1 MAKFLYRVGSFVA
14 KHKWWSVV
22 AWVVLLAAIII
33 PLTISAPKFD
43 NDITMNGLQ
52 SLDTNKKIEDEFGQD
67 SEKAQIRVVLKSDAK
82 EGIVKPDVTKDI
94 KKTLKD
100 IKDDDKDIKN
110 VSDPYDSKQISKD
123 KTTAF
128 ADVDY
133 DVKTTSLKSSSK
145 DNIKEK
151 VDEIKEDHNVQVELM
166 GTGMESTEIG
176 GASEIIGVIV
186 AFVVLL
192 ITFGSVIAAGLPIIS
207 ALLGLGTGVGVI
219 SLLTYA
225 FDIPNVTLT
234 LAVMIGLAV
243 GIDYALFILFRY
255 RQIMKTETNHIKA
268 IGLAVGTAGSAV
280 IFAGVT
286 VIIAVCG
293 LSLVGIDFLA
303 VMGFASAI
311 SVFVAVVSALTLLPA
326 LISIFH
332 KQIKPKRTKSEFKN
346 DNDTGWS
353 KFVVGK
359 PLLAILV
366 GLIILILVA
375 IPVKDMRLG
384 IPDDGMKTADSTQK
398 KAYDIISDKFGE
410 GFNGQIAMLVN
421 VKDQKDNPQALQNDL
436 KAMRQ
441 DINDMDNVDVVTAPQ
456 LSESKDYAMIAVIPE
471 KGPNAES
478 TNTLVHDLR
487 DYNDKAKDE
496 YDFNTEVSGQSVINI
511 DMSQKLNEAIPLFAG
526 VIVALAFILL
536 MVVFRSI
543 IIPLK
548 AVLGFVLSLMAALG
562 FTTVVMQ
569 EGVMSG
575 LFGVDTTGPLLAF
588 LPVITIGLLF
598 GLAMDY
604 EVFLMSRIHEEYTVT
619 HDNEHAI
626 KVGIKESGPV
636 IVAAALIMFS
646 VFIAFVFQDDVMIK
660 SMGLALA
667 FGVLFDAVI
676 VRLILVPALTK
687 LFGKA
692 SWYMPAWL
700 NRILPSVDIEGHG
713 LKDEIDKSDKK

>member
-1 MAKFLYRVGSFVA
+1 M
-14 KHKWWSVV
+14 
-22 AWVVLLAAIII
+22 
-33 PLTISAPKFD
+33 
-43 NDITMNGLQ
+43 
-52 SLDTNKKIEDEFGQD
+52 
-67 SEKAQIRVVLKSDAK
+67 
-82 EGIVKPDVTKDI
+82 TKDV
-94 KKTLKD
+94 KKALKD

-128 ADVDY
+128 ADVNY

-332 KQIKPKRTKSEFKN
+332 KQIKPKRTKSELKMITTQDGQN
-346 DNDTGWS
+346 
-353 KFVVGK
+353 
-359 PLLAILV
+359 LL
-366 GLIILILVA
+366 
-375 IPVKDMRLG
+375 
-384 IPDDGMKTADSTQK
+384 
-398 KAYDIISDKFGE
+398 
-410 GFNGQIAMLVN
+410 
-421 VKDQKDNPQALQNDL
+421 
-436 KAMRQ
+436 
-441 DINDMDNVDVVTAPQ
+441 
-456 LSESKDYAMIAVIPE
+456 
-471 KGPNAES
+471 
-478 TNTLVHDLR
+478 
-487 DYNDKAKDE
+487 
-496 YDFNTEVSGQSVINI
+496 
-511 DMSQKLNEAIPLFAG
+511 
-526 VIVALAFILL
+526 
-536 MVVFRSI
+536 
-543 IIPLK
+543 
-548 AVLGFVLSLMAALG
+548 
-562 FTTVVMQ
+562 
-569 EGVMSG
+569 
-575 LFGVDTTGPLLAF
+575 
-588 LPVITIGLLF
+588 
-598 GLAMDY
+598 
-604 EVFLMSRIHEEYTVT
+604 
-619 HDNEHAI
+619 
-626 KVGIKESGPV
+626 
-636 IVAAALIMFS
+636 
-646 VFIAFVFQDDVMIK
+646 
-660 SMGLALA
+660 
-667 FGVLFDAVI
+667 
-676 VRLILVPALTK
+676 
-687 LFGKA
+687 
-692 SWYMPAWL
+692 
-700 NRILPSVDIEGHG
+700 
-713 LKDEIDKSDKK
+713 